1 MEFIIRLLISAAVII
16 LTAWITPGVQ
26 IRSFW
31 SAIVVALVLALLNI
45 FLRPLMVVL
54 TIPITVITFGLFLFI
69 INAMMVY
76 LASKIVSGFRI
87 ESFGWALLFSLF
99 LSIIVYI
106 FGENGVFTFFS

>member
-1 MEFIIRLLISAAVII
+1 MEFLIKLLVSGAVII

-54 TIPITVITFGLFLFI
+54 TIPITVVTFGLFIFI
-69 INAMMVY
+69 INALMVY
-76 LASKIVSGFRI
+76 LASKIVSGFKI

-99 LSIIVYI
+99 LSIIAYI
-106 FGENGVFTFFS
+106 FGENGVFTFFN